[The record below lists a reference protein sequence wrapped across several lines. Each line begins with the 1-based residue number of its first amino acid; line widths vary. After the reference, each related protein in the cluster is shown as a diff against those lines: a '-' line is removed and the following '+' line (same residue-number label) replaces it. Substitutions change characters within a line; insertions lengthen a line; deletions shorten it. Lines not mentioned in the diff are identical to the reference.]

1 MPDTTKEGTTL
12 VKKKQQTFNALKRTR
27 KAFNIN

>member
-1 MPDTTKEGTTL
+1 MPDTTKDGTTL
-12 VKKKQQTFNALKRTR
+12 AKEKQQTVNTPKRTR